1 MLDEPTSGLD
11 PIVRREFIQTVIGA
25 YQDGEPGRR
34 TVFVS
39 THLISEFE
47 GLIDEFT
54 IIEQGSAV
62 LTLDADAARERYQK
76 IYARFAVGAGRRSDL
91 AGARVLR
98 RSPRDIEVARQRQR
112 RRRARST
119 EGAIARDADGR
130 VADARGDLRRDA
142 PAAGRGRMIVARVL
156 PWPVAKEVRAL
167 LPVWLG
173 SIAAIYLFAAV
184 GGATSRDLGML
195 AYGAACAALGALSIG
210 HEYSYRTLP
219 MLLSHPAS
227 RARILLVKLAV
238 LAVMLIALSSVAWR
252 TGVIPTRAAAPIVGL
267 SVLCALS
274 VAPWLTMLSRN
285 PLAGAV
291 LTMPVPGWVWVIAS
305 LFAGQSLKLA
315 AFEWGM
321 VGVCVIA
328 AVLGWRLFMRLEAIE
343 GRSHAV
349 WLPTARADA
358 AAGRLTHPMWLLA
371 KKELAL
377 QLPSIAVAA
386 IYVLGWLAVW
396 VWGRAAS
403 TPDLQRALESVLGA
417 LTLLYSGL
425 LAIVIGSLASAE
437 ERQLGTLE
445 SQVLLPMASWR
456 QWAVKVATALGLTM
470 LLTVGVPAL
479 SVLLSGGHVQIDRFY
494 AAATLLL
501 MSVSL
506 YVSSLSANGLRAF
519 LVSLPATLVILV
531 AVLASVSSQ
540 PSFHLTL
547 LPMSLF
553 ALLLLVIL
561 YFALLN
567 HRSAERGLVRVS
579 QQAFCIGG
587 VVLVSAEILS
597 LVRG

>member
-1 MLDEPTSGLD
+1 
-11 PIVRREFIQTVIGA
+11 
-25 YQDGEPGRR
+25 
-34 TVFVS
+34 
-39 THLISEFE
+39 
-47 GLIDEFT
+47 
-54 IIEQGSAV
+54 
-62 LTLDADAARERYQK
+62 
-76 IYARFAVGAGRRSDL
+76 
-91 AGARVLR
+91 
-98 RSPRDIEVARQRQR
+98 
-112 RRRARST
+112 
-119 EGAIARDADGR
+119 
-130 VADARGDLRRDA
+130 
-142 PAAGRGRMIVARVL
+142 
-156 PWPVAKEVRAL
+156 
-167 LPVWLG
+167 
-173 SIAAIYLFAAV
+173 
-184 GGATSRDLGML
+184 ML

-210 HEYSYRTLP
+210 HEYTYRTLP

-358 AAGRLTHPMWLLA
+358 AAGRLAHPMWLLA

-386 IYVLGWLAVW
+386 IYVLGWSGGVG
-396 VWGRAAS
+396 VGTRCVHSGSSAS
-403 TPDLQRALESVLGA
+403 LERRSRGADTPLQR
-417 LTLLYSGL
+417 L

-445 SQVLLPMASWR
+445 WQVLLPMASWR